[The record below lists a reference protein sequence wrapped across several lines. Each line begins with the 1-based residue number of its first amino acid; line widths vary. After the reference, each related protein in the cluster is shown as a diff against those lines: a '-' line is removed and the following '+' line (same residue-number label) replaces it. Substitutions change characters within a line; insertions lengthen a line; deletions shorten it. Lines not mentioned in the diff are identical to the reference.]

1 MSKLRACWKCAHF
14 RPQEDRLGYCKL
26 FGDTA
31 FARIHKALC
40 APEGK
45 WFKEAWVVTEGPR
58 VVSAG
63 PRVAEAEPRVVST
76 EPKKKDCD
84 FLK

>member
-26 FGDTA
+26 FGDTS
-31 FARIHKALC
+31 FARLHKALC

-45 WFKEAWVVTEGPR
+45 WFKEATC
-58 VVSAG
+58 
-63 PRVAEAEPRVVST
+63 VVST
-76 EPKKKDCD
+76 EPRVVEPKKKDL
-84 FLK
+84 LK